1 MIGERLYRLIHP
13 SQPELAGKL
22 TGMLLDLDNAE
33 LLVLLESP
41 WALNTRVN
49 EALVILREAAARR
62 PGENRRPRSK
72 APRDDEESK
81 TRDEEGGQV
90 EATK

>member
-1 MIGERLYRLIHP
+1 MIGERLYRIIQGALREHT
-13 SQPELAGKL
+13 GKV

-81 TRDEEGGQV
+81 TRDEEGGQG